1 MPGFAA
7 PKFFGRRVPICP
19 LRTISKP
26 NDTHG
31 RAVTEL
37 AELDKALLEQTIER
51 VREALDRDDVHGA
64 IALLD
69 QVKRTEDRVEVFD
82 ELDIEDQAQILPRL
96 DPEDAADI
104 LAELDEEDQADIAER
119 VSDTSLSDIL
129 DEMEPDDAADVLGDL
144 SAERKERV
152 LSGMEEADDVRP
164 LLIHPDDSA
173 GGIMTTSFMTLRP
186 GMTVQDAITALREWH
201 PDDEMP
207 YYLFVVD
214 RERRLVGVTALRALI
229 TASPT
234 TLIGNIMNTDV
245 ISVPAG
251 TDQEECARL
260 LRKFGFLALP
270 VVDADGRLL
279 GVIAH
284 DDLIDVID
292 EEATEDTFR
301 LAGVSD
307 ENSVWSPVMV
317 SMKKRM
323 PWLVVNLGTAFLA
336 SWVFGLFEDTNAQL
350 AWFAALPSIVAGQGG
365 NAATQ
370 RITILVRGLATGE
383 VELKHA
389 WQVVGK
395 ELWLSLLQGL
405 ILAVIVGGAIA
416 LLKRNSVAGL
426 VIAGAMIGNMIIAG
440 LAGTAIPFLL
450 KKLKFDPALASA
462 VVVTTFTDS
471 CGFFFSW
478 GLATLLLRYLV

>member
-7 PKFFGRRVPICP
+7 PNFWPPRAELP
-19 LRTISKP
+19 LAHDFQTKRK
-26 NDTHG
+26 HR
-31 RAVTEL
+31 RAVTEM

-82 ELDIEDQAQILPRL
+82 ELDVEDQAQILPRL

-186 GMTVQDAITALREWH
+186 GMTVQDAIVALREWH

-229 TASPT
+229 TAPPT
-234 TLIGNIMNTDV
+234 ALIGNIMNTDV

-284 DDLIDVID
+284 DDLIDVIGSQQP
-292 EEATEDTFR
+292 E
-301 LAGVSD
+301 
-307 ENSVWSPVMV
+307 
-317 SMKKRM
+317 
-323 PWLVVNLGTAFLA
+323 
-336 SWVFGLFEDTNAQL
+336 
-350 AWFAALPSIVAGQGG
+350 
-365 NAATQ
+365 
-370 RITILVRGLATGE
+370 
-383 VELKHA
+383 
-389 WQVVGK
+389 
-395 ELWLSLLQGL
+395 
-405 ILAVIVGGAIA
+405 
-416 LLKRNSVAGL
+416 
-426 VIAGAMIGNMIIAG
+426 
-440 LAGTAIPFLL
+440 
-450 KKLKFDPALASA
+450 
-462 VVVTTFTDS
+462 
-471 CGFFFSW
+471 
-478 GLATLLLRYLV
+478 